1 MTNSY
6 IALSRKDV
14 SAGVERKGNLDYL
27 SWAYAWNALCEE
39 HPDANFY
46 FAADGTPQLY
56 DFQYCGKA
64 CPAKDVAYC
73 LCCGSSAWDDADA
86 LARGYHR
93 DLASAL
99 AARGEE
105 PPALDAFLLSLIH
118 ISEPTRPY

>member
-46 FAADGTPQLY
+46 FA
-56 DFQYCGKA
+56 
-64 CPAKDVAYC
+64 
-73 LCCGSSAWDDADA
+73 
-86 LARGYHR
+86 
-93 DLASAL
+93 
-99 AARGEE
+99 
-105 PPALDAFLLSLIH
+105 
-118 ISEPTRPY
+118 EPTTYPDVSVMTKAIVTVAEKTHEMTLPVIHHRTRQYRTPTPETSATPRCVR